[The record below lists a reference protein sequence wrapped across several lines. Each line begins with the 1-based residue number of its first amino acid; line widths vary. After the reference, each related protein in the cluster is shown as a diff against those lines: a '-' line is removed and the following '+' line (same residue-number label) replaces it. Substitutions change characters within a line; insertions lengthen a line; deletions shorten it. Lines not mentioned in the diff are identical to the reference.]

1 MPYGSAFKLQEKEA
15 ENCSYPLRL
24 DVYGSGCDHN
34 CSYCYA
40 RAQMIVGGWNN
51 SKNLYHP
58 FPRVADVD
66 CIRNTIIDLP
76 KKKPECVSG
85 SWKKI
90 RPLLVKKL
98 PLRIGAVTDCFQRY
112 MESKTNTGLELLKI
126 LTKAKYP
133 AQIVTKS
140 DIIAEPDY
148 IKAMKAN
155 ADNLLL
161 QISITS
167 TNDNI
172 SNTLES
178 GAPPTSKRLRTVLKL
193 VKEGFFTAVR
203 INPLFPIYPDKT
215 LTKISQKSNLRGL
228 PLFEYTKEKKLKV
241 LPIFDLNLIKNI
253 ITAFEQAPSK
263 TKGKHTIIGGFV
275 RMPFACVKW
284 VSEAIGWKSQE
295 LKNFFQIK
303 RGNCYYYSTEEIKFY
318 YEAIK
323 DLCKRANVPFS
334 VCYDSEENYKK
345 FRNMWANPKDC
356 CNAIG
361 IVKGFEKVFSS
372 CS

>member
-178 GAPPTSKRLRTVLKL
+178 GALL
-193 VKEGFFTAVR
+193 
-203 INPLFPIYPDKT
+203 
-215 LTKISQKSNLRGL
+215 
-228 PLFEYTKEKKLKV
+228 
-241 LPIFDLNLIKNI
+241 
-253 ITAFEQAPSK
+253 QA
-263 TKGKHTIIGGFV
+263 
-275 RMPFACVKW
+275 
-284 VSEAIGWKSQE
+284 
-295 LKNFFQIK
+295 
-303 RGNCYYYSTEEIKFY
+303 
-318 YEAIK
+318 K
-323 DLCKRANVPFS
+323 D
-334 VCYDSEENYKK
+334 
-345 FRNMWANPKDC
+345 
-356 CNAIG
+356 
-361 IVKGFEKVFSS
+361 
-372 CS
+372 